1 MELIR
6 VENVVLVL
14 QKLMAKIQLVIRIAK
29 HHVVLL
35 LAIAATPVVIALV
48 LDAQITEND
57 NLFILDILWMHLNF
71 CRYFNF
77 CGYLKH

>member
-48 LDAQITEND
+48 LDA
-57 NLFILDILWMHLNF
+57 
-71 CRYFNF
+71 
-77 CGYLKH
+77 